1 MDIKNLKIAE
11 ECIAIKHIL
20 DNMREAVRDAS
31 NVSVCGI
38 KMSIGNRIGGV
49 NTEQRL
55 REVLCN
61 FFKEEQE
68 RINKMIET
76 L

>member
-1 MDIKNLKIAE
+1 MDIKNLRLVE
-11 ECIAIKHIL
+11 ECITIKHIL

-31 NVSVCGI
+31 NTSVCGI
-38 KMSIGNRIGGV
+38 KMTVGNRIGDV

-55 REVLCN
+55 REVLCD

-68 RINKMIET
+68 RINEILKN

>member
-1 MDIKNLKIAE
+1 MDIKNLKLVE
-11 ECIAIKHIL
+11 ECITIKHIL

-31 NVSVCGI
+31 NTSVCGV
-38 KMSIGNRIGGV
+38 KMVVGNRIGGV

-61 FFKEEQE
+61 FIKEEQE
-68 RINKMIET
+68 RINEMLKT

>member
-1 MDIKNLKIAE
+1 MDIKNLKVAE
-11 ECIAIKHIL
+11 ECITIKHIL
-20 DNMREAVRDAS
+20 ENMREAIRETP
-31 NVSVCGI
+31 NVSVCGVR
-38 KMSIGNRIGGV
+38 MSVGNRIGGV

-61 FFKEEQE
+61 FIKEEQE
-68 RINKMIET
+68 RINEMLKT